1 RFVAANGL
9 PSSLA
14 QGEDVRIFARRVMD
28 RLSGL
33 ESARELKLVPGF
45 DGQALSGFRI
55 FLASSGETSRGNC
68 VVCHAPPSFSDYS
81 FHNMGVSQAEYEA
94 VHGQGSF
101 DRLVIPGAASAT
113 RPSTEFRETP
123 SLQNPRLVDLGYW
136 NFVDTGSSPLRR
148 EGESEERFLSRM
160 IATFKTP
167 TLRNLA
173 YSHPY
178 LHNGAFSS
186 IEQTVFELKRLSD
199 LARQGRIREP
209 D

>member
-1 RFVAANGL
+1 LKSARNSAFDRFVAANGL
-9 PSSLA
+9 PSSPA
-14 QGEDVRIFARRVMD
+14 QGEEVRLFARRVLG
-28 RLSGL
+28 RLSEL
-33 ESARELKLVPGF
+33 ESARGLKLVPGF
-45 DGQALSGFRI
+45 DQQAFSGFRV
-55 FLASSGETSRGNC
+55 FLASNGETSRGNC

-101 DRLVIPGAASAT
+101 DRLVIPGAAAT

-123 SLQNPRLVDLGYW
+123 SLANPRLVDLGYW
-136 NFVDTGSSPLRR
+136 NFVDPSSSPLRR

-178 LHNGAFSS
+178 LHNGAFSTV
-186 IEQTVFELKRLSD
+186 EQTVFELKRLSD
-199 LARQGRIREP
+199 L
-209 D
+209 